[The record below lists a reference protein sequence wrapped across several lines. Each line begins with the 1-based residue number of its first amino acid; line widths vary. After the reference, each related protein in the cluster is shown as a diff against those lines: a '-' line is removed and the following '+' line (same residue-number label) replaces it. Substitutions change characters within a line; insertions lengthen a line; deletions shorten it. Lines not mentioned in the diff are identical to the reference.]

1 MDKNYI
7 ARMREKVGHEGMI
20 FVSAYGVLW
29 NEAHDAIL
37 LEKRWDSEVGW
48 GFPGGYLEYGDS
60 PTQAVIREFKEET
73 NLDVEVT
80 RVLGISTNITQKNSW
95 GDAQETIGVGFEVR
109 KVGGVLR
116 KDGTETL
123 DLQFVP
129 VNPEPKMFVP
139 QAQKTMHRILTEN
152 ETSAQ
157 PWLREPGD

>member
-1 MDKNYI
+1 MFWASRPISPK
-7 ARMREKVGHEGMI
+7 R
-20 FVSAYGVLW
+20 
-29 NEAHDAIL
+29 IL
-37 LEKRWDSEVGW
+37 GAMHKKR
-48 GFPGGYLEYGDS
+48 L
-60 PTQAVIREFKEET
+60 
-73 NLDVEVT
+73 
-80 RVLGISTNITQKNSW
+80 
-95 GDAQETIGVGFEVR
+95 GVGFEVR

-139 QAQKTMHRILTEN
+139 PQAQKTMHRILTEN